1 MEKNYRYTT
10 FGVQERFKPTHKVE
24 DLTTIIELFGELI
37 KENSYMTGLDV
48 KIFGTIYHIYEYKLY
63 HIFDGLYI
71 VHLKDIEDL
80 SYIFAFIDNNNVDK
94 TFFAEDSEDFDI
106 KEAKSHFMDFKDM
119 RAIFEEGHDCIDT
132 DLGLCAYPLDLIYI
146 FLSIYL
152 IYMFHTLSFNLV
164 KLTEAYEKK
173 ELDSFPMI
181 DLSVA
186 KTIKNDFSLE
196 VLDSLASN
204 VSIKDIHKQMI
215 EAIDSIA
222 PIKQNS
228 MSVLCIDSHYLL
240 KCPFKDI
247 YGFVDK
253 APIHEDSEL
262 EVRFLKEEDAR
273 ALQNKWSTP
282 FYPRRMWDIA
292 GKKAYSDDIDSFVA
306 QLLISRGIMNI
317 EYSLACLGKEP
328 SGRPIGKFKAWK
340 IKRRIKKFDA

>member
-10 FGVQERFKPTHKVE
+10 FGVQERFKPTHTVK
-24 DLTTIIELFGELI
+24 DLTTIIELFGELV
-37 KENSYMTGLDV
+37 KEKKYMTGLEV
-48 KIFGTIYHIYEYKLY
+48 KILDTIYHIYEYKLY

-94 TFFAEDSEDFDI
+94 TFFAEDFDI
-106 KEAKSHFMDFKDM
+106 KEVKSHFMDFKDM
-119 RAIFEEGHDCIDT
+119 RAIFEDGHDCTDI
-132 DLGLCAYPLDLIYI
+132 DLGLCAYPLDLVYT

-186 KTIKNDFSLE
+186 KNIKNEFSLDI
-196 VLDSLASN
+196 LSSLASN
-204 VSIKDIHKQMI
+204 TNIKDIHKQMM
-215 EAIDSIA
+215 EAIDYIA

-228 MSVLCIDSHYLL
+228 KSVLCRDSKYLL

-262 EVRFLKEEDAR
+262 EVRFLKEEDAKV
-273 ALQNKWSTP
+273 LQDKWSIP

-292 GKKAYSDDIDSFVA
+292 GKKTYSDDIDSFVA
-306 QLLISRGIMNI
+306 QLLISRGLMNI

-340 IKRRIKKFDA
+340 IKRRLKKLDI

>member
-24 DLTTIIELFGELI
+24 DLTIIIELFGELI
-37 KENSYMTGLDV
+37 KEKSYMTGLEV
-48 KIFGTIYHIYEYKLY
+48 KILGTIYHIYEYKLY

-94 TFFAEDSEDFDI
+94 TFFAEDFDI
-106 KEAKSHFMDFKDM
+106 KEVKSHYMDFQDM

-132 DLGLCAYPLDLIYI
+132 DLGLCAYPLDLVYT

-152 IYMFHTLSFNLV
+152 IYMFHMFSFNLV

-186 KTIKNDFSLE
+186 KDIKSKELSLDT
-196 VLDSLASN
+196 LDSLARS
-204 VSIKDIHKQMI
+204 VSIKDIHKQIM

-222 PIKQNS
+222 PIEQNS
-228 MSVLCIDSHYLL
+228 MSVLCRNSHYLL

-262 EVRFLKEEDAR
+262 EVRFLKEEDAKV
-273 ALQNKWSTP
+273 LQDKWSTP
-282 FYPRRMWDIA
+282 FYPRRVWDIA
-292 GKKAYSDDIDSFVA
+292 GKKTYSDEMDSFVA
-306 QLLISRGIMNI
+306 QLLISRGLMNI
-317 EYSLACLGKEP
+317 EYSLACLGKET

-340 IKRRIKKFDA
+340 IKRRIKKFEV